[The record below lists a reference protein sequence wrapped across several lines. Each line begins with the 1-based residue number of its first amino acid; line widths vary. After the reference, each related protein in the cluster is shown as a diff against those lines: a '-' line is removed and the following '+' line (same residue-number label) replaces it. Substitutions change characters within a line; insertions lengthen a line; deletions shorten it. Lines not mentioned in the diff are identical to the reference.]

1 MQLFPIK
8 TPLIKRKDDLV
19 YVLIKSMKKARIKPK
34 NGDILVVS
42 SKVVALS
49 EGRILNYKN
58 VKPSEK
64 ATSLAKRYD
73 LEPGFVELVLQEADK
88 VFGGVKHAILTLKNN
103 ILIANAGVDRSNAP
117 ENHAI
122 LWPESPSLSA
132 NNIRKKFKKRL
143 NVNIG
148 VIISDSHC
156 SPLRTGTTGFALATS
171 GFDAVIDERGNQDLF
186 GKKMRITQRA
196 VADGLASAA
205 VVIMGET
212 DEKIPAVLIRDTPV
226 KLTNQTSKS
235 STFFPPDECL
245 FSSIYN
251 ERVKNKAVNRR
262 LFWKVDDRQVI
273 PSYKKPI
280 EFFFTSIF

>member
-1 MQLFPIK
+1 MQLFPVK
-8 TPLIKRKDDLV
+8 TPIIQANDNLFE
-19 YVLIKSMKKARIKPK
+19 VLASSMKKQKLKPK
-34 NGDILVVS
+34 EGDIIVVS

-49 EGRILNYKN
+49 EERIVNYKN
-58 VKPSEK
+58 VKASEK
-64 ATSLAKRYD
+64 AESLAKKYD

-88 VFGGVKHAILTLKNN
+88 IFGGVKRAILTIKNN
-103 ILIANAGVDRSNAP
+103 MFIANAGVDHSNVP

-122 LWPESPSLSA
+122 LWPKNPSLSA
-132 NNIRKKFKKRL
+132 DNIRKEFEKKL

-171 GFDAVIDERGNQDLF
+171 GFDAVIDERGRQDLF
-186 GKKMRITQRA
+186 GNKMRITQRA

-212 DEKIPAVLIRDTPV
+212 DEKIPVVLIRDTNI
-226 KLTNQTSKS
+226 KLTNQPSKS
-235 STFFPPDECL
+235 STYFPPNECL

-251 ERVKNKAVNRR
+251 EKVKK
-262 LFWKVDDRQVI
+262 
-273 PSYKKPI
+273 
-280 EFFFTSIF
+280 